1 MKNKNNSN
9 VKVSINRKMN
19 QVEHRRCNDNKK
31 EFLTYA
37 INNNK
42 TIAFEY
48 TTGFYVL
55 SPMRICNFGK
65 SVLMYNEI
73 IDTLDTF
80 YIDEM
85 TFYPIPEDLRDD
97 TEEVDEEEVETDVD
111 VDDVD
116 ETDVL
121 SLQSEHESETDESED
136 DLDISL
142 LTEIYHW

>member
-1 MKNKNNSN
+1 
-9 VKVSINRKMN
+9 MN

-73 IDTLDTF
+73 TDTFNTF

-97 TEEVDEEEVETDVD
+97 EALDDTEVETDVD
-111 VDDVD
+111 VDDD
-116 ETDVL
+116 IL
-121 SLQSEHESETDESED
+121 SLQSEHESDERDESETDERDESETDESDESED
-136 DLDISL
+136 ELDISL
-142 LTEIYHW
+142 LTEMYHW

>member
-1 MKNKNNSN
+1 
-9 VKVSINRKMN
+9 MN
-19 QVEHRRCNDNKK
+19 QVEHRRCNNNKN

-37 INNNK
+37 INKNK

-73 IDTLDTF
+73 TDTFNTF

-85 TFYPIPEDLRDD
+85 TFYPIPEDLRDL
-97 TEEVDEEEVETDVD
+97 DETEVETDVD
-111 VDDVD
+111 DDI
-116 ETDVL
+116 L
-121 SLQSEHESETDESED
+121 SLQSEHESDERDESETDEHETDESDESED
-136 DLDISL
+136 ELDISL
-142 LTEIYHW
+142 LTEMYHW

>member
-1 MKNKNNSN
+1 
-9 VKVSINRKMN
+9 MN

-48 TTGFYVL
+48 TTRFYVL

-73 IDTLDTF
+73 IDTFDTF
-80 YIDEM
+80 IIDEM
-85 TFYPIPEDLRDD
+85 TFYPIPEDLRAD
-97 TEEVDEEEVETDVD
+97 TEEVAEEVSNEEVSNEEVSNEEVSNEEVSDEEVSD
-111 VDDVD
+111 
-116 ETDVL
+116 DVL
-121 SLQSEHESETDESED
+121 SLQSEYESESDESED

-142 LTEIYHW
+142 LTELYDW

>member
-1 MKNKNNSN
+1 
-9 VKVSINRKMN
+9 MN
-19 QVEHRRCNDNKK
+19 QVEHRRCNNNKN

-55 SPMRICNFGK
+55 SPVRICNFGK

-73 IDTLDTF
+73 TDTFNTF

-85 TFYPIPEDLRDD
+85 TFYPIPEDLRDE
-97 TEEVDEEEVETDVD
+97 TEVETDVD
-111 VDDVD
+111 EDVDDD
-116 ETDVL
+116 IL
-121 SLQSEHESETDESED
+121 SLQSEHESDERDESETDEHETDESDESED
-136 DLDISL
+136 ELDISL
-142 LTEIYHW
+142 LTEMYHW

>member
-1 MKNKNNSN
+1 
-9 VKVSINRKMN
+9 MN
-19 QVEHRRCNDNKK
+19 QVEHRRCNNNKN

-55 SPMRICNFGK
+55 SPIRICNFGK

-73 IDTLDTF
+73 TDTFNTF

-85 TFYPIPEDLRDD
+85 TFYPIPEDLRDE
-97 TEEVDEEEVETDVD
+97 TEVETDVD
-111 VDDVD
+111 DVDVDDD
-116 ETDVL
+116 IL
-121 SLQSEHESETDESED
+121 SLQSEHESDERDESETDERDESESDESDESED
-136 DLDISL
+136 ELDISL
-142 LTEIYHW
+142 LTDMYHW

>member
-1 MKNKNNSN
+1 
-9 VKVSINRKMN
+9 MN

-73 IDTLDTF
+73 TDTFNMF

-85 TFYPIPEDLRDD
+85 TFYPIPEDLRD
-97 TEEVDEEEVETDVD
+97 VDDEALDETEVETDVD
-111 VDDVD
+111 VDDD
-116 ETDVL
+116 IL
-121 SLQSEHESETDESED
+121 SLQSEHESGERDESETDEHESDESED
-136 DLDISL
+136 ELDISL
-142 LTEIYHW
+142 LTEMYHW